1 MRLFGKKRSYLNKD
15 SLREVIEET
24 RWIYRHTRAYKKA
37 IISYVLLG
45 LLTTAFSMI
54 VALASKE
61 LVNSIVYLKTIEG
74 YGGSRIMSTGIIVVL
89 LSVGNILLGAFV
101 GRYSAK
107 INLRINNELRA
118 EVYETFMNTD
128 WQSLQEFHSG
138 DLLSR
143 INTDVTT
150 VANSVL
156 GWVPTLVIKGSLFL
170 SSLVIILIYDPTMAF
185 FALLSAPVTLLIA
198 KPFVGKMRRFSR
210 DMRDISAEM
219 TAFHEESLQNAQNI
233 KAFNLVDTFLVKLHS
248 VQEKF
253 YNVSM
258 DYHRFSILNSSLLSA
273 VGMVVS
279 YLCFGWGAYRLWMG
293 KIDFGTMVLF
303 IQLAGYLSSALTAL
317 IKLVPSAIE
326 CTVAAHRIMTIFDL
340 PAENIDERNE
350 VEAVKRSM
358 QPISICMKDLNF
370 SYQNR
375 SLVLNDLQL
384 QVAPHEMIAIVGPSG
399 SGKTTLF
406 RIMLGLL
413 SPTEGSASVHVG
425 EKTFA
430 LSPSTRTLF
439 SYVPQDNIIFSGTIA
454 EMLRQVRP
462 DATDEQLY
470 NALRIACAE
479 DFVRKLPDGLYCRMR
494 ERGSSLSLG
503 QNQRL
508 SIARAILADAPILL
522 LDEVT
527 SALDLQTERKVL
539 QNIASLQNKTCIIS
553 THRPSVLSLCDTVYR
568 IRNTKFEVLPE
579 EELKQMQKTAPA

>member
-1 MRLFGKKRSYLNKD
+1 MFGKKRSYLNKE

-37 IISYVLLG
+37 IAAYILLG
-45 LLTTAFSMI
+45 LLTTAFSMV

-74 YGGSRIMSTGIIVVL
+74 YGGSRIMSTGIFVVL
-89 LSVGNILLGAFV
+89 LSVGNIILNAFV
-101 GRYSAK
+101 ARYSIK

-138 DLLSR
+138 DLLTR

-150 VANSVL
+150 VAGSVL
-156 GWVPTLVIKGSLFL
+156 GWLPTLIIKLSLFVA
-170 SSLVIILIYDPTMAF
+170 SLVIILIYDPTMAWL
-185 FALLSAPVTLLIA
+185 ALLSAPVTFFIA

-210 DMRDISAEM
+210 DMRDINGEM

-233 KAFNLVDTFLVKLHS
+233 KAFNLVDTFLVKLHA
-248 VQEKF
+248 VQEKY

-258 DYHRFSILNSSLLSA
+258 DYNRFSVLNSSLLSA

-279 YLCFGWGAYRLWMG
+279 YLCFGWGAFRLWMG

-303 IQLAGYLSSALTAL
+303 IQLAGHLSTSLTAL

-326 CTVAAHRIMTIFDL
+326 CTVAAGRIITVFDL
-340 PAENIDERNE
+340 PSENIEQRSE

-358 QPISICMKDLNF
+358 QPIRLRLENLTF

-375 SLVLNDLQL
+375 SLVLDDLQL

-413 SPTEGSASVHVG
+413 SPTGGSATVQVG
-425 EKTFA
+425 EKVFD

-439 SYVPQDNIIFSGTIA
+439 SYVPQDHIIFSGTVA
-454 EMLRQVRP
+454 DMLRQVRP

-470 NALRIACAE
+470 EALRLACA
-479 DFVRKLPDGLYCRMR
+479 DKFVKNLPGGLYSHMR

-527 SALDLQTERKVL
+527 SALDLKTEKEVL
-539 QNIASLQNKTCIIS
+539 KNIASIRNKTCIIS
-553 THRPSVLSLCDTVYR
+553 THRPSVLALCDKVYR
-568 IRNTKFEVLPE
+568 IRDTKFEILPE
-579 EELKQMQKTAPA
+579 EELQQMQSASPA

>member
-1 MRLFGKKRSYLNKD
+1 MFGKKRSYLNKAT
-15 SLREVIEET
+15 LHEVIAET
-24 RWIYRHTRAYKKA
+24 RWIYRHTREYKKA
-37 IISYVLLG
+37 IAVYILLG
-45 LLTTAFSMI
+45 LLTTTFSMV

-74 YGGSRIMSTGIIVVL
+74 YGGSRIMSTGIFVVL
-89 LSVGNILLGAFV
+89 LSVGNIILNAFV
-101 GRYSAK
+101 ARYSIK

-143 INTDVTT
+143 INTDVST

-156 GWVPTLVIKGSLFL
+156 GWLPTLVIQMSLFVA
-170 SSLVIILIYDPTMAF
+170 SLVIILIYDPTMAYL
-185 FALLSAPVTLLIA
+185 ALLSAPVTFFIA

-210 DMRDISAEM
+210 DMRDISSEM

-248 VQEKF
+248 VQKKF
-253 YNVSM
+253 YDVSM
-258 DYHRFSILNSSLLSA
+258 DYNRISVLNSALLSA
-273 VGMVVS
+273 VSMVVS
-279 YLCFGWGAYRLWMG
+279 YLCFGWGAFRLWMG

-303 IQLAGYLSSALTAL
+303 IQLAGHLSTSLTAL

-326 CTVAAHRIMTIFDL
+326 CTVAAGRIMTVFDL
-340 PAENIDERNE
+340 PSENIDQRSE
-350 VEAVKRSM
+350 VEAVKHSM
-358 QPISICMKDLNF
+358 QPIRLSLKDLSF
-370 SYQNR
+370 SYQKR
-375 SLVLNDLQL
+375 SLVLDNLQL

-413 SPTEGSASVHVG
+413 CPTSGCATVQVG
-425 EKTFA
+425 EKIFD

-439 SYVPQDNIIFSGTIA
+439 SYVPQDHIIFSGTIA
-454 EMLRQVRP
+454 DMLRQVRP
-462 DATDEQLY
+462 DATDAQLY
-470 NALRIACAE
+470 EALRLACAE
-479 DFVRKLPDGLYCRMR
+479 DFVRKLPDGLYSRMR

-527 SALDLQTERKVL
+527 SALDLQTEREVL
-539 QNIASLQNKTCIIS
+539 KNIASIKNKTCIIS
-553 THRPSVLSLCDTVYR
+553 THRPSVLALCDKVYR
-568 IRNTKFEVLPE
+568 IRNTKFEILPE
-579 EELKQMQKTAPA
+579 EELQQMQKTSQA

>member
-1 MRLFGKKRSYLNKD
+1 LFGKKRSYLNKE

-37 IISYVLLG
+37 IAAYILLG
-45 LLTTAFSMI
+45 LLTTAFSMV

-74 YGGSRIMSTGIIVVL
+74 YGGSRIMSTGIFVVL
-89 LSVGNILLGAFV
+89 LSVGNIILNAFV
-101 GRYSAK
+101 ARYSIK

-138 DLLSR
+138 DLLTR

-150 VANSVL
+150 VAGSVL
-156 GWVPTLVIKGSLFL
+156 GWLPTLIIKLSLFVA
-170 SSLVIILIYDPTMAF
+170 SLVIILIYDPTMAWL
-185 FALLSAPVTLLIA
+185 ALLSAPVTFFIA

-210 DMRDISAEM
+210 DMRDISGEM

-233 KAFNLVDTFLVKLHS
+233 KAFNLVDTFLVKLHA
-248 VQEKF
+248 VQEKY

-258 DYHRFSILNSSLLSA
+258 DYNRFSVLNSSLLSA

-279 YLCFGWGAYRLWMG
+279 YLCFGWGAFRLWMG

-303 IQLAGYLSSALTAL
+303 IQLAGHLSTSLTAL

-326 CTVAAHRIMTIFDL
+326 CTVAAGRIITVFDL
-340 PAENIDERNE
+340 PSENIEQRSE

-358 QPISICMKDLNF
+358 QPIRLRLKDLTF

-375 SLVLNDLQL
+375 SLVLDDLQL

-413 SPTEGSASVHVG
+413 SPTGGSATVQVG
-425 EKTFA
+425 EKVFD

-439 SYVPQDNIIFSGTIA
+439 AYVPQDHIIFSGTVA
-454 EMLRQVRP
+454 DMLRQVRP

-470 NALRIACAE
+470 EALRLACADE
-479 DFVRKLPDGLYCRMR
+479 FVKILPGGLYSHMR

-527 SALDLQTERKVL
+527 SALDLKTEKEVL
-539 QNIASLQNKTCIIS
+539 KNIASIRNKTCIIS
-553 THRPSVLSLCDTVYR
+553 THRPSVLALCDKVYR
-568 IRNTKFEVLPE
+568 IRDTKFEILPE
-579 EELKQMQKTAPA
+579 EELQQMQSASPA

>member
-1 MRLFGKKRSYLNKD
+1 MFGKKRSYLNKE
-15 SLREVIEET
+15 SLHDVIEET
-24 RWIYRHTRAYKKA
+24 RWIYRHTKAYKKA
-37 IISYVLLG
+37 IVAYILLG
-45 LLTTAFSMI
+45 LLTTAFSMV

-61 LVNSIVYLKTIEG
+61 LVNSIVYLKEIEG
-74 YGGSRIMSTGIIVVL
+74 YGGSRIMSTGIFVVL
-89 LSVGNILLGAFV
+89 LSVGNIVLNAFV
-101 GRYSAK
+101 ARYSMK

-156 GWVPTLVIKGSLFL
+156 GWLPTLVIKLSLFVA
-170 SSLVIILIYDPTMAF
+170 SLVIILIYDPTMAWL
-185 FALLSAPVTLLIA
+185 ALLSAPITLIIA

-210 DMRDISAEM
+210 NMREIGGEM

-233 KAFNLVDTFLVKLHS
+233 KAFNLVDTFLTKLHA
-248 VQEKF
+248 VQEK
-253 YNVSM
+253 YYDVAM
-258 DYHRFSILNSSLLSA
+258 DYNRFSVLNSSLLSA

-279 YLCFGWGAYRLWMG
+279 YLCFGWGAFRLWMG

-303 IQLAGYLSSALTAL
+303 IQLAGHLSSSLTAL

-326 CTVAAHRIMTIFDL
+326 CTVAASRIMTVFDL
-340 PAENIDERNE
+340 PSEDIGQRNE

-358 QPISICMKDLNF
+358 QPISISLQDLSF
-370 SYQNR
+370 SYQKR
-375 SLVLNDLQL
+375 ALVLDDLHL
-384 QVAPHEMIAIVGPSG
+384 EVAPHEMIAIVGPSG

-413 SPTEGSASVHVG
+413 TPTGGSATVKVG
-425 EKTFA
+425 EKVFD

-439 SYVPQDNIIFSGTIA
+439 SYVPQDHIIFSGTVA
-454 EMLRQVRP
+454 DMLRQVRP
-462 DATDEQLY
+462 DATDAQLY
-470 NALRIACAE
+470 DALRLACAE
-479 DFVRKLPDGLYCRMR
+479 DFVRNLPDGLYSHMR

-527 SALDLQTERKVL
+527 SALDLQTEREVL
-539 QNIASLQNKTCIIS
+539 KNIASIQNKTCIIS
-553 THRPSVLSLCDTVYR
+553 THRPSVLALCDKVYR
-568 IRNTKFEVLPE
+568 IRDTKFEVLPE
-579 EELKQMQKTAPA
+579 EELQQMQKTSQA

>member
-1 MRLFGKKRSYLNKD
+1 MFGKKRSYLNKAT
-15 SLREVIEET
+15 LHEVIAET
-24 RWIYRHTRAYKKA
+24 RWIYRHTREYKKA
-37 IISYVLLG
+37 IAAYILLG
-45 LLTTAFSMI
+45 LLTTAFSMV

-74 YGGSRIMSTGIIVVL
+74 YGGSRIMSTGIFVVL
-89 LSVGNILLGAFV
+89 LSVGNIILNAFV
-101 GRYSAK
+101 ARYSIK

-143 INTDVTT
+143 INTDVST

-156 GWVPTLVIKGSLFL
+156 GWLPTLVIQMSLFVA
-170 SSLVIILIYDPTMAF
+170 SLVIILIYDPTMAYL
-185 FALLSAPVTLLIA
+185 ALLSAPVTFFIA

-210 DMRDISAEM
+210 DMRDISSEM

-248 VQEKF
+248 VQKKF
-253 YNVSM
+253 YDVSM
-258 DYHRFSILNSSLLSA
+258 DYNRISVLNSALLSA
-273 VGMVVS
+273 VSMVVS
-279 YLCFGWGAYRLWMG
+279 YLCFGWGAFRLWMG

-303 IQLAGYLSSALTAL
+303 IQLAGHLSTSLTAL

-326 CTVAAHRIMTIFDL
+326 CTVAAGRIMTVFDL
-340 PAENIDERNE
+340 PSENIDQRSE
-350 VEAVKRSM
+350 VEAVKHSM
-358 QPISICMKDLNF
+358 QPIRLSLKDLSF
-370 SYQNR
+370 SYQKR
-375 SLVLNDLQL
+375 SLVLDNLQL

-413 SPTEGSASVHVG
+413 CPTSGCATVQVG
-425 EKTFA
+425 EKIFD

-439 SYVPQDNIIFSGTIA
+439 SYVPQDHIIFSGTIA
-454 EMLRQVRP
+454 DMLRQVRP
-462 DATDEQLY
+462 DATDAQLY
-470 NALRIACAE
+470 EALRLACAE
-479 DFVRKLPDGLYCRMR
+479 DFVRKLPDGLYSRMR

-527 SALDLQTERKVL
+527 SALDLQTEREVL
-539 QNIASLQNKTCIIS
+539 KNIASIKNKTCIIS
-553 THRPSVLSLCDTVYR
+553 THRPSVLALCDKVYC
-568 IRNTKFEVLPE
+568 IRNTKFEILPE
-579 EELKQMQKTAPA
+579 EELQQMQKTSQA